1 MHVYR
6 TNEFQKDRKI
16 VLYKYSLGRG
26 HKVAAEFL
34 EGFHGYRSYF
44 FYLIVLMLPCTSHKR
59 FFLYSFD

>member
-16 VLYKYSLGRG
+16 VLYKYSLGRE

-34 EGFHGYRSYF
+34 EGFHGYHSYF
-44 FYLIVLMLPCTSHKR
+44 FLFDCVDATMHFTQKMLLVW
-59 FFLYSFD
+59 F

>member
-34 EGFHGYRSYF
+34 ESFHGYHSYF
-44 FYLIVLMLPCTSHKR
+44 FLFDCVDATMHFTQKMLLVW
-59 FFLYSFD
+59 F